1 MNIFKKVG
9 GMTKNREQ
17 QVTKVTLLFK
27 KKRSNHHTMILTNV
41 MFNVLPYD
49 TKDSHEEPRH
59 SPRLERRRR
68 HDVSTTGR
76 TGHSHGAFP
85 H

>member
-27 KKRSNHHTMILTNV
+27 KKVKSSYDDTNER
-41 MFNVLPYD
+41 NV
-49 TKDSHEEPRH
+49 
-59 SPRLERRRR
+59 
-68 HDVSTTGR
+68 
-76 TGHSHGAFP
+76 
-85 H
+85 

>member
-1 MNIFKKVG
+1 M
-9 GMTKNREQ
+9 
-17 QVTKVTLLFK
+17 
-27 KKRSNHHTMILTNV
+27 NV

-59 SPRLERRRR
+59 SPRLERRRC

-76 TGHSHGAFP
+76 TGHPHGAFP

>member
-27 KKRSNHHTMILTNV
+27 KKKVKSSYDDTNER
-41 MFNVLPYD
+41 NV
-49 TKDSHEEPRH
+49 
-59 SPRLERRRR
+59 
-68 HDVSTTGR
+68 
-76 TGHSHGAFP
+76 
-85 H
+85 

>member
-59 SPRLERRRR
+59 SSRLERRCR

-76 TGHSHGAFP
+76 TGHPHGAFP

>member
-17 QVTKVTLLFK
+17 QVTKVTLLLK
-27 KKRSNHHTMILTNV
+27 KKRSNHLTNV

-76 TGHSHGAFP
+76 TGHPHGAFP

>member
-1 MNIFKKVG
+1 
-9 GMTKNREQ
+9 
-17 QVTKVTLLFK
+17 
-27 KKRSNHHTMILTNV
+27 MILTNV

-76 TGHSHGAFP
+76 TGHPHGAFP

>member
-27 KKRSNHHTMILTNV
+27 KKSYDDTNER
-41 MFNVLPYD
+41 NV
-49 TKDSHEEPRH
+49 
-59 SPRLERRRR
+59 
-68 HDVSTTGR
+68 
-76 TGHSHGAFP
+76 
-85 H
+85 